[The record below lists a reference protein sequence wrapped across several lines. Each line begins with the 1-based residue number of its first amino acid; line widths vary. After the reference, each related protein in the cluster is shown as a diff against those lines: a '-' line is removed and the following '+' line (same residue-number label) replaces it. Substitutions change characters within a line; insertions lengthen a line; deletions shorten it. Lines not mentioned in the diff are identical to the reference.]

1 MPPPSTQGLSND
13 QIEPITRLVMSS
25 DRLYW
30 LVPFLVGFW
39 LNAVLFGVLVVLFVR
54 WFFGVGR
61 SDKAWVKAL
70 VVSSVIE

>member
-1 MPPPSTQGLSND
+1 
-13 QIEPITRLVMSS
+13 MSS